1 MSIYS
6 AVLSDKD
13 RGLRLAEVNGSV
25 DEDDGDW
32 DADEDVGACEFDA
45 EFVTLR

>member
-13 RGLRLAEVNGSV
+13 RGLRLAEKGSV
-25 DEDDGDW
+25 DEGEGDW
-32 DADEDVGACEFDA
+32 DADDIEDCEFDA
-45 EFVTLR
+45 EFVALR

>member
-13 RGLRLAEVNGSV
+13 RGLRLAENGSV
-25 DEDDGDW
+25 DEGEGDW
-32 DADEDVGACEFDA
+32 DTDEDVGDCKFDG
-45 EFVTLR
+45 EFVALR